1 MKKVYASILTYCL
14 VLSASAQFT
23 GSYAPENWTSVLSPG
38 SNGSVNA
45 SAAPSDIT
53 ITGSNDA
60 TNAISANP
68 VTTDYTIGAE
78 SAGSWSFTWSYR
90 SNDANG
96 PQNDIAGILING
108 VFTQLTND
116 AGGANQSG
124 TFNGMEVT
132 TATVIGFRVSATNNA
147 NGSATFTISNF
158 SPPGSTLALTLT
170 NFRAKQFGEKVL
182 LNWSTRD
189 ERNMAGFTIERS
201 ANGRDF
207 QQVGFTAAR
216 NQHGT
221 QTYETTDATPVA
233 GTSYYRLR
241 IKELNGTEKTSAVV
255 SVRSNGALSL
265 ELSPNPAKDFVR
277 ITFQSGKAG
286 RERIDVLDAGGRVL
300 QSSFFDVKMGKQTV
314 TLNQLP
320 LSKGLYYVRAS
331 DKVVSFIKE

>member
-1 MKKVYASILTYCL
+1 MKKIYASILTYCL
-14 VLSASAQFT
+14 ALSASAQFT
-23 GSYAPENWTSVLSPG
+23 GDYAPGQWNIAFSPG
-38 SNGSVNA
+38 NGSVNT
-45 SAAPSDIT
+45 SGAPSDIT
-53 ITGSNDA
+53 ITGNNDA
-60 TNAISANP
+60 TNADTDFIISA
-68 VTTDYTIGAE
+68 A
-78 SAGSWSFTWSYR
+78 SSGSWSFTWTYH

-96 PQNDIAGILING
+96 AQNDIAGVLVNG
-108 VFTQLTND
+108 VFTPVINS
-116 AGGANQSG
+116 AGGVDQSG

-255 SVRSNGALSL
+255 SIKSNAVLSL
-265 ELSPNPAKDFVR
+265 QLSPNPAKDFVR

-300 QSSFFDVKMGKQTV
+300 QSSFYEVKVGQQTV